1 MNYRNVITCIAIA
14 VSLQLIPGDSIGQK
28 IALLDTKLK
37 FPIVYTD
44 SVSVGQ
50 VSKGLLAVPV
60 SDFDTL
66 YSNLTYLEETLSKR
80 QRSRMQAFQLLT
92 NSTQIDVSRVPM
104 AYGDRY
110 LISLQSKNGEIVS
123 KMIISDGQFSNKVV
137 SKKIDRLLEYIKSNN
152 SLFAPP
158 KEIHPRI
165 YNIVVISD
173 K

>member
-1 MNYRNVITCIAIA
+1 MKYCNVLSYIA
-14 VSLQLIPGDSIGQK
+14 VVLSLHLIPRDTIGQK

-37 FPIVYTD
+37 TPIVYTD

-50 VSKGLLAVPV
+50 VSKGFLAVPI

-66 YSNLTYLEETLSKR
+66 YSNLVYLEEVLSKR

-110 LISLQSKNGEIVS
+110 LISLQSKNGEIAS
-123 KMIISDGQFSNKVV
+123 KMTISDGQLSNKMV
-137 SKKIDRLLEYIKSNN
+137 SGKINRLLEYIKSNN

-165 YNIVVISD
+165 YNIVVVSD